1 MGNISPS
8 SCSHCQIGNLECP
21 AGDAGRITRI
31 QQIVGCNQQPA
42 DAYCLDR
49 AIESGR
55 VGRVHGQRAQWLP
68 RRGDVI
74 ADNVAASVG
83 ELRNFTP
90 PASLNLPQLLQAL
103 PQLLAALPKL
113 IEVLPNLVAVLPQL
127 IDVGR
132 VLQPVLASPEFE
144 ALLNSGVL
152 DPKTVSFVGQTGTTL
167 VESLDANQRHP
178 QQMGAWGLLQALRDP
193 DLQRALGF
201 FVNFGK
207 RFGQNINQ
215 R

>member
-1 MGNISPS
+1 MSVRLATLAESPEFNKLLDVISNPRTLTAL
-8 SCSHCQIGNLECP
+8 IGLL
-21 AGDAGRITRI
+21 
-31 QQIVGCNQQPA
+31 NQVELVEFMVSA
-42 DAYCLDR
+42 LNGFLA
-49 AIESGR
+49 
-55 VGRVHGQRAQWLP
+55 
-68 RRGDVI
+68 RGDVI

-127 IDVGR
+127 IDVGTR
-132 VLQPVLASPEFE
+132 LQPVLASPEFE